1 MKNRWLQTAI
11 TLAVVGSMAV
21 SVVYSADDEI
31 AIIRTGTYHG
41 NEVITDSGPGWFGL
55 FRVDSTCE
63 LLPVAVTVRQAYDP
77 IIGDST
83 GKRVDID
90 RPGEPLIVVT
100 GIERLEA
107 GPVPTSFA
115 GDQFVNLGQ
124 EIDFAEKGGYPYS
137 LSAVGEARLRNGSGE
152 MLYYNYS
159 LVLRH
164 ADTRQTIIEYPV
176 LALDGLPTL
185 MWAGDLD
192 RDGRLDLIMNL
203 TNHYNVHLY
212 ALFLSSEAGPGE
224 LVRKVAEFRS
234 VGC

>member
-1 MKNRWLQTAI
+1 MRSMWLRIAALIAAI
-11 TLAVVGSMAV
+11 GLFSLSTVL
-21 SVVYSADDEI
+21 SVDKEI
-31 AIIRTGTYHG
+31 TIIRTGTYHG
-41 NEVITDSGPGWFGL
+41 NEVIVGSGPGWFGL
-55 FRVDSTCE
+55 FRADSSFE
-63 LLPVAVTVRQAYDP
+63 LWPVAVTVNQAYDP

-83 GKRVDID
+83 GKRVGID
-90 RPGEPLIVVT
+90 DSGEPLLLVT

-124 EIDFAEKGGYPYS
+124 EISFAEKGGHPFS

-164 ADTRQTIIEYPV
+164 GDTLQTIIEYPI

-192 RDGRLDLIMNL
+192 RDGRLDLILNL
-203 TNHYNVHLY
+203 TNHYNVSLY
-212 ALFLSSEAGPGE
+212 ALFLSSKAGPGE

>member
-1 MKNRWLQTAI
+1 MKNRWLWIAMAS
-11 TLAVVGSMAV
+11 AVVGSLIISA
-21 SVVYSADDEI
+21 VYSADDEI

-41 NEVITDSGPGWFGL
+41 NEVVVDSGPGWFGL
-55 FRVDSTCE
+55 FGADSSFE
-63 LLPVAVTVRQAYDP
+63 VRPVAVAVNQAYDP

-90 RPGEPLIVVT
+90 RPGEPLLLVT

-107 GPVPTSFA
+107 GPVSTSFA

-137 LSAVGEARLRNGSGE
+137 LSAVGEARLRNGAGE
-152 MLYYNYS
+152 MLFYNYS

-164 ADTRQTIIEYPV
+164 ADTLQTIIEYPV

-192 RDGRLDLIMNL
+192 RDGRLDLILNL
-203 TNHYNVHLY
+203 TNHYNVDLY
-212 ALFLSSEAGPGE
+212 VLFLSSEAGPGE
-224 LVRKVAEFRS
+224 LVRKVAEFRT